1 VKEKI
6 SKILKEIPK
15 PYDQEHVNRMYPI
28 KREESMNTVL
38 NLEVERYNK
47 MVVVVSTTLR
57 NTSKAIDGL
66 LVMS

>member
-15 PYDQEHVNRMYPI
+15 PYDPEHVKRIYPI

-47 MVVVVSTTLR
+47 MVVVVSTTLS